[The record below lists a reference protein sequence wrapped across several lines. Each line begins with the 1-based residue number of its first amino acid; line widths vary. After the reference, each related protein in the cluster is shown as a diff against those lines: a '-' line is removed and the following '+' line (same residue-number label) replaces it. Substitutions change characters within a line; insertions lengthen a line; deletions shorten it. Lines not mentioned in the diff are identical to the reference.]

1 MIIVYSTPACRFCH
15 KVKEFLMEH
24 GLPFT
29 EKDATNRE
37 VYDEMMAKAGV
48 MSVPVTDFNG
58 SIVVGWDKQKLL
70 ELTAPQE

>member
-1 MIIVYSTPACRFCH
+1 
-15 KVKEFLMEH
+15 MEH

-48 MSVPVTDFNG
+48 ISVPVTDFNG